1 MNRTASCAA
10 IASAMLV
17 ALAVAP
23 AYAAPITY
31 TFSGDASGDITGSVS
46 PGVFTNQFFTLVF
59 NSNTSLVDLS
69 DSPYDKDANI
79 TGTFTLGAFSST
91 LTATVE
97 SNYALTNIDFYNA
110 AFTNGLGLSDPGL
123 SSYQLLTAIGPLS
136 NSDPSSFL
144 TPTLGG
150 TTFTLGNSDLLQFTG
165 DSSLT
170 FKATVPEPLTVSLF
184 GAGLAGVA
192 AVRRRR
198 KSARQP

>member
-1 MNRTASCAA
+1 M
-10 IASAMLV
+10 ASAMLV

-23 AYAAPITY
+23 AHAAPITY
-31 TFSGDASGDITGSVS
+31 TFSGDASGDITGAGA
-46 PGVFTNQFFTLVF
+46 PGVFTSQFFTLVF
-59 NSNTSLVDLS
+59 NSNTSLVNLS
-69 DSPYDKDANI
+69 GSPYYTDSSI

-97 SNYALTNIDFYNA
+97 SNSSLDNIDFYDA
-110 AFTNGLGLSDPGL
+110 TFTNGLGLADLGL
-123 SSYQLLTAIGPLS
+123 SGYQLLTAIGPLS
-136 NSDPSSFL
+136 NSDPSSYL
-144 TPTLGG
+144 TPTLAAG
-150 TTFTLGNSDLLQFTG
+150 TFTLGNSDVLQFTG

-184 GAGLAGVA
+184 GAGLAGLA

>member
-1 MNRTASCAA
+1 
-10 IASAMLV
+10 MLV
-17 ALAVAP
+17 AQAFGP

-31 TFSGDASGDITGSVS
+31 TFSGDASGDITGSGA

-69 DSPYDKDANI
+69 GSPFDRDNNI

-91 LTATVE
+91 LMATVE
-97 SNYALTNIDFYNA
+97 SNSSLANIDFYDA
-110 AFTNGLGLSDPGL
+110 TFSNGLGLADPGL
-123 SSYQLLTAIGPLS
+123 SGYQLLTSIGPLS
-136 NSDPSSFL
+136 NSDPSSSL
-144 TPTLGG
+144 TPTLASG
-150 TTFTLGNSDLLQFTG
+150 TFTLGNSDALQFTG

-184 GAGLAGVA
+184 GVGLAGLAA
-192 AVRRRR
+192 IRRRR